1 MLRELENFIIISINK
16 TCLFIWNLN
25 RKCSQIIRSSHRRCS
40 IKKLYLKISQY
51 SQENTYA
58 RGFFNQVKGCQ
69 VCNFIKKIFQHRHFS
84 VNIVKFLKTVIL
96 KKICEQLWL
105 LICCKTKLEK
115 KKKLCVFF
123 TKYTFFGEK
132 NIFISKKNF
141 TLKNF
146 FTEKNFFYR
155 EKKYIFFL
163 QKKIFLIIKN
173 IFVKTLW
180 GT

>member
-69 VCNFIKKIFQHRHFS
+69 VCNFIKKIFQHRYFS

-105 LICCKTKLEK
+105 LICCKTKLK
-115 KKKLCVFF
+115 KKKKCVCFLQNIHSL
-123 TKYTFFGEK
+123 EK
-132 NIFISKKNF
+132 KIFLFRKKILHWKIF
-141 TLKNF
+141 LLKKTF
-146 FTEKNFFYR
+146 FTEK
-155 EKKYIFFL
+155 
-163 QKKIFLIIKN
+163 KN
-173 IFVKTLW
+173 IYSFCKKKFFW
-180 GT
+180 S

>member
-69 VCNFIKKIFQHRHFS
+69 VCNFIKKIFQHRYFS

-115 KKKLCVFF
+115 KKIVCVFYKIYILWRK
-123 TKYTFFGEK
+123 KYFYFEKKFYIEKFFYWK
-132 NIFISKKNF
+132 KLFLQRKKIYILSAKKNF
-141 TLKNF
+141 F
-146 FTEKNFFYR
+146 DH
-155 EKKYIFFL
+155 KKYIC
-163 QKKIFLIIKN
+163 
-173 IFVKTLW
+173 
-180 GT
+180 